1 MSQLDETVPGGLYLD
16 AHGVY
21 RDAWGNK
28 VEVSNKEPQ
37 PVTPPEDQEVKKPAE
52 DKKKKSKEVTDE

>member
-16 AHGVY
+16 AQGIY

-28 VEVSNKEPQ
+28 VEVLTKKPQ
-37 PVTPPEDQEVKKPAE
+37 PLSPEDDQEIKKPTE
-52 DKKKKSKEVTDE
+52 DKKKKSKEVTNE

>member
-1 MSQLDETVPGGLYLD
+1 MSQLDETIPGGLYLD
-16 AHGVY
+16 AQGVY

-28 VEVSNKEPQ
+28 VEPPSGAAQPETLEP
-37 PVTPPEDQEVKKPAE
+37 EIKKPAD

>member
-16 AHGVY
+16 AQGVY

-28 VEVSNKEPQ
+28 VEVPDKEPQ
-37 PVTPPEDQEVKKPAE
+37 SLSSEADQETKKPAE
-52 DKKKKSKEVTDE
+52 DKKKKSKEVTNE